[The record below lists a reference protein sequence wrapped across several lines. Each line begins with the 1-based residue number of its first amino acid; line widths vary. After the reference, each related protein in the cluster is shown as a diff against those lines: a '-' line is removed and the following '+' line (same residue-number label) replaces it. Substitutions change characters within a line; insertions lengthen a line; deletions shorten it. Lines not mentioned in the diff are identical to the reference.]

1 MSLRFIK
8 NDILENIKIFIIPMI
23 IIILIYSI
31 IYFNLNSYK
40 GKKMKTYIKF
50 LSKIY
55 LNSFFYVSLI
65 MFSLIFILNLLSELD
80 FFKDINVNSYFP
92 IYLSLLNSPTF
103 IFEMFPF
110 IFLISTQLFFITLF
124 NNNQLSIF
132 KYSGLKNSKILF
144 IISLMSFILGII
156 IITLFYSFSSS
167 LKNFYLDLKTNYTS
181 DGKYL
186 AVITKNGLWI
196 KDVIDDKILI
206 INSVKIDQNYLIDA
220 YISEFNNN
228 FEIKRN
234 IVSPKIDISN
244 KNWIIFDAKV
254 FDKNTKQKFEILEM
268 NTNFDYLVIQS
279 LFSNL
284 SSLSILELLEL
295 RKNYKSLNYSLIEI
309 DIQLLKLISFPIYLM
324 LMTIFSSI
332 IMMSTKQLK
341 SSILKISIGLF
352 FSVLIYYLFNFFNV
366 LGKTEKIDLFSSVLL
381 PIILLTIVNS
391 LMIRRFNEK

>member
-1 MSLRFIK
+1 
-8 NDILENIKIFIIPMI
+8 
-23 IIILIYSI
+23 
-31 IYFNLNSYK
+31 
-40 GKKMKTYIKF
+40 MKTYIKF
-50 LSKIY
+50 LSKTY
-55 LNSFFYVSLI
+55 LSSFFYVLLI

-132 KYSGLKNSKILF
+132 KYSGLKNSKILI
-144 IISLMSFILGII
+144 IISLMSFILGIL

-220 YISEFNNN
+220 YISEFNKN

-234 IVSPKIDISN
+234 IVSPKIDISD
-244 KNWIIFDAKV
+244 KNWIIYEAKV
-254 FDKNTKQKFEILEM
+254 FDRNTKQKFEIVEM
-268 NTNFDYLVIQS
+268 TTNFDYLVIQN

-309 DIQLLKLISFPIYLM
+309 DIQLLKLISFPVYLM

-332 IMMSTKQLK
+332 IMMSTKELK
-341 SSILKISIGLF
+341 SSIIKISIGLF
-352 FSVLIYYLFNFFNV
+352 FSVVIYYFFNFFSV
-366 LGKTEKIDLFSSVLL
+366 LGKTEKINIFVSVLL

-391 LMIRRFNEK
+391 LMIRRFDEK

>member
-1 MSLRFIK
+1 MR
-8 NDILENIKIFIIPMI
+8 
-23 IIILIYSI
+23 
-31 IYFNLNSYK
+31 
-40 GKKMKTYIKF
+40 TYVKF

-144 IISLMSFILGII
+144 IISLMSFILGIVI
-156 IITLFYSFSSS
+156 VTLFYSLSSS
-167 LKNFYLDLKTNYTS
+167 LKNFYLDLKTNYTM

-196 KDVIDDKILI
+196 KDVIDDRILI

-220 YISEFNNN
+220 YISEFNSN

-234 IVSPKIDISN
+234 IVSPKIDISK
-244 KNWIIFDAKV
+244 KNWIIFNARI
-254 FDKNTKQKFEILEM
+254 FNKNTKQKFETLEM
-268 NTNFDYLVIQS
+268 KTNFDYLVIQS

-332 IMMSTKQLK
+332 IMMSTKKLK

-366 LGKTEKIDLFSSVLL
+366 LGKTEKINLFSSVLL
-381 PIILLTIVNS
+381 PIVLLTVVNS

>member
-1 MSLRFIK
+1 
-8 NDILENIKIFIIPMI
+8 
-23 IIILIYSI
+23 
-31 IYFNLNSYK
+31 
-40 GKKMKTYIKF
+40 MKTYIKF
-50 LSKIY
+50 LSKTY
-55 LNSFFYVSLI
+55 LSSFFYVLLI

-80 FFKDINVNSYFP
+80 FFKDINVTSYLP

-132 KYSGLKNSKILF
+132 KYSGLKNSKILI
-144 IISLMSFILGII
+144 IISFMSFILGIL

-196 KDVIDDKILI
+196 KDVVDDKILI

-220 YISEFNNN
+220 YISEFNKN

-234 IVSPKIDISN
+234 IVSPKIDISD
-244 KNWIIFDAKV
+244 KNWIIYEAKV
-254 FDKNTKQKFEILEM
+254 FDRNTKQKFEIIEM
-268 NTNFDYLVIQS
+268 TTNFDYLVIQN

-324 LMTIFSSI
+324 LMTIFSSV
-332 IMMSTKQLK
+332 IMMSTKELK
-341 SSILKISIGLF
+341 SSIIKISIGLF
-352 FSVLIYYLFNFFNV
+352 FSVIIYYLFNFFNV
-366 LGKTEKIDLFSSVLL
+366 LGKTEKINIFISVLL

>member
-1 MSLRFIK
+1 
-8 NDILENIKIFIIPMI
+8 
-23 IIILIYSI
+23 
-31 IYFNLNSYK
+31 
-40 GKKMKTYIKF
+40 MKTYIKF
-50 LSKIY
+50 LSKTY
-55 LNSFFYVSLI
+55 LSSFFYVLLI

-80 FFKDINVNSYFP
+80 FFKNINVNSYLP

-132 KYSGLKNSKILF
+132 KYSGLKNSKILI
-144 IISLMSFILGII
+144 IISFMSFILGIL

-196 KDVIDDKILI
+196 KDVVDDKILI

-220 YISEFNNN
+220 YISEFNKN

-234 IVSPKIDISN
+234 IVSPKIDISD
-244 KNWIIFDAKV
+244 KNWIIYEAKV
-254 FDKNTKQKFEILEM
+254 FDRNTKQKFEIVEM
-268 NTNFDYLVIQS
+268 TTNFDYLVIQN

-324 LMTIFSSI
+324 LMTIFSSV
-332 IMMSTKQLK
+332 IMMSTKELK
-341 SSILKISIGLF
+341 SSIIKISIGLF
-352 FSVLIYYLFNFFNV
+352 FSVIIYYLFNFFNV
-366 LGKTEKIDLFSSVLL
+366 LGKTEKINIFISVLL

>member
-1 MSLRFIK
+1 
-8 NDILENIKIFIIPMI
+8 
-23 IIILIYSI
+23 
-31 IYFNLNSYK
+31 
-40 GKKMKTYIKF
+40 MKTYIKF
-50 LSKIY
+50 LSKTY
-55 LNSFFYVSLI
+55 LSSFFYVLLI

-132 KYSGLKNSKILF
+132 KYSGLKNSKILI
-144 IISLMSFILGII
+144 IISLMSFILGIL

-220 YISEFNNN
+220 YISEFNKN

-234 IVSPKIDISN
+234 IVSPKIDISD
-244 KNWIIFDAKV
+244 KNWIIYEAKV
-254 FDKNTKQKFEILEM
+254 FDRNTKQKFEIVEM
-268 NTNFDYLVIQS
+268 TTNFDYLLIQN

-324 LMTIFSSI
+324 LMTIFSSV
-332 IMMSTKQLK
+332 IMMSTKELK
-341 SSILKISIGLF
+341 SSIIKISIGLF
-352 FSVLIYYLFNFFNV
+352 FSVIIYYLFNFFNV
-366 LGKTEKIDLFSSVLL
+366 LGKTEKINIFISVLL
-381 PIILLTIVNS
+381 PIILLTVVNS

>member
-1 MSLRFIK
+1 
-8 NDILENIKIFIIPMI
+8 
-23 IIILIYSI
+23 
-31 IYFNLNSYK
+31 
-40 GKKMKTYIKF
+40 MKTYIKF

-55 LNSFFYVSLI
+55 LNSFLYVSLI

-80 FFKDINVNSYFP
+80 FFKDINVSSYFP

-124 NNNQLSIF
+124 SNNQLSIF

-144 IISLMSFILGII
+144 IISLMSFILGIM

-206 INSVKIDQNYLIDA
+206 INSAKIDQNYLIDA
-220 YISEFNNN
+220 YISEFNSN

-234 IVSPKIDISN
+234 IVSPKINISS
-244 KNWIIFDAKV
+244 KDWIIFDAQV
-254 FDKNTKQKFEILEM
+254 FDKNTKQKFEIMEIK
-268 NTNFDYLVIQS
+268 TNFDYLVIQS

-324 LMTIFSSI
+324 LMTIFSST
-332 IMMSTKQLK
+332 IMMSTKELK

-366 LGKTEKIDLFSSVLL
+366 LGKTEKINLFISVLL
-381 PIILLTIVNS
+381 PIVLLTVVNS
-391 LMIRRFNEK
+391 LMVRRFNEK

>member
-1 MSLRFIK
+1 
-8 NDILENIKIFIIPMI
+8 
-23 IIILIYSI
+23 
-31 IYFNLNSYK
+31 
-40 GKKMKTYIKF
+40 
-50 LSKIY
+50 
-55 LNSFFYVSLI
+55 

-80 FFKDINVNSYFP
+80 FFKDINVSSYFP

-124 NNNQLSIF
+124 SNNQLSIF

-144 IISLMSFILGII
+144 IISFMSFILGML
-156 IITLFYSFSSS
+156 IITLFYSLSSS

-220 YISEFNNN
+220 YISEFNSN

-244 KNWIIFDAKV
+244 KNWIIFNAKV
-254 FDKNTKQKFEILEM
+254 FNKNIKQKFETLEM
-268 NTNFDYLVIQS
+268 STNFDYLVVQS

-284 SSLSILELLEL
+284 SSLSVMELLEL

-309 DIQLLKLISFPIYLM
+309 DIQLLKLISFPIYLV

-381 PIILLTIVNS
+381 PIVLLTVVNS

>member
-1 MSLRFIK
+1 
-8 NDILENIKIFIIPMI
+8 
-23 IIILIYSI
+23 
-31 IYFNLNSYK
+31 
-40 GKKMKTYIKF
+40 MKTYIKF
-50 LSKIY
+50 LSKTY
-55 LNSFFYVSLI
+55 LSSFFYVLLI

-132 KYSGLKNSKILF
+132 KYSGLKNSKILI
-144 IISLMSFILGII
+144 IISLMSFILGIL

-196 KDVIDDKILI
+196 KDVVDDKILI

-220 YISEFNNN
+220 YISEFNKN

-234 IVSPKIDISN
+234 IVSPKIDISD
-244 KNWIIFDAKV
+244 KNWIIYEAKV
-254 FDKNTKQKFEILEM
+254 FDRNTKQKFEILEM
-268 NTNFDYLVIQS
+268 RTNFDYLLIQN

-324 LMTIFSSI
+324 LMTIFSSV
-332 IMMSTKQLK
+332 IMMSTKELK
-341 SSILKISIGLF
+341 SSIIKISIGLF
-352 FSVLIYYLFNFFNV
+352 FSVIIYYLFNFFNV
-366 LGKTEKIDLFSSVLL
+366 LGKTEKINIFISVLL

>member
-1 MSLRFIK
+1 
-8 NDILENIKIFIIPMI
+8 
-23 IIILIYSI
+23 
-31 IYFNLNSYK
+31 
-40 GKKMKTYIKF
+40 MKTYIKF
-50 LSKIY
+50 LSKTY
-55 LNSFFYVSLI
+55 LSSFFYVLLI

-132 KYSGLKNSKILF
+132 KYSGLKNSKILI
-144 IISLMSFILGII
+144 IISFMSFILGIL

-196 KDVIDDKILI
+196 KDVVDDKILI
-206 INSVKIDQNYLIDA
+206 INSVKIDQNYLVDA
-220 YISEFNNN
+220 YISEFNKN

-234 IVSPKIDISN
+234 IVSPKIDISD
-244 KNWIIFDAKV
+244 KKWIIYEAKV
-254 FDKNTKQKFEILEM
+254 FDRNTKQKFEIVEM
-268 NTNFDYLVIQS
+268 TTNFDYLVIQN

-324 LMTIFSSI
+324 LMTIFSSV
-332 IMMSTKQLK
+332 IMMSTKELR
-341 SSILKISIGLF
+341 SSIIKISIGLF
-352 FSVLIYYLFNFFNV
+352 FSVIIYYLFNFFNV
-366 LGKTEKIDLFSSVLL
+366 LGKTEKINIFISVLL

>member
-1 MSLRFIK
+1 
-8 NDILENIKIFIIPMI
+8 
-23 IIILIYSI
+23 
-31 IYFNLNSYK
+31 
-40 GKKMKTYIKF
+40 MKTYIKF

-55 LNSFFYVSLI
+55 LNSFLYVSLI

-80 FFKDINVNSYFP
+80 FFKDINVNSYYP

-124 NNNQLSIF
+124 NNNQLSVF

-144 IISLMSFILGII
+144 IISLMSFLLGML

-220 YISEFNNN
+220 YISEFNSN

-244 KNWIIFDAKV
+244 KNWIIFNAKV
-254 FDKNTKQKFEILEM
+254 FNRNTKQKFETLEM
-268 NTNFDYLVIQS
+268 NTNFDYLVVQS

-284 SSLSILELLEL
+284 SSLSVLELLEL

-381 PIILLTIVNS
+381 PIVLLTVVNS
-391 LMIRRFNEK
+391 IMIRRFNEK

>member
-1 MSLRFIK
+1 
-8 NDILENIKIFIIPMI
+8 
-23 IIILIYSI
+23 
-31 IYFNLNSYK
+31 
-40 GKKMKTYIKF
+40 MKTYIKF

-124 NNNQLSIF
+124 SNNQLSIF

-144 IISLMSFILGII
+144 IISLMSFILGIM

-206 INSVKIDQNYLIDA
+206 INSAKIDQNYLIDA
-220 YISEFNNN
+220 YISEFNSN

-234 IVSPKIDISN
+234 IVSPKIDISS
-244 KNWIIFDAKV
+244 KDWIIFDAQV
-254 FDKNTKQKFEILEM
+254 FDKNTKQKFEIMEIK
-268 NTNFDYLVIQS
+268 TNFDYLVIQS

-324 LMTIFSSI
+324 LMTVFSSI

>member
-1 MSLRFIK
+1 
-8 NDILENIKIFIIPMI
+8 
-23 IIILIYSI
+23 
-31 IYFNLNSYK
+31 
-40 GKKMKTYIKF
+40 MKTYIKF
-50 LSKIY
+50 LSKIF
-55 LNSFFYVSLI
+55 LSSFFYVSLI
-65 MFSLIFILNLLSELD
+65 MFSLIFVLNLLSELD
-80 FFKDINVNSYFP
+80 FFKDINVNSYYP
-92 IYLSLLNSPTF
+92 VYLSLLNSPTF

-124 NNNQLSIF
+124 NNDQFSIF
-132 KYSGLKNSKILF
+132 KYSGLKNSKILS
-144 IISLMSFILGII
+144 IISITSFILGIL
-156 IITLFYSFSSS
+156 IITLFYSFSSN

-206 INSVKIDQNYLIDA
+206 INSVKIDKNYLINA
-220 YISEFNNN
+220 YISEFNKD

-244 KNWIIFDAKV
+244 KNWIIFDAEV
-254 FDKNTKQKFEILEM
+254 FDKNEKQKIKNLEM
-268 NTNFDYLVIQS
+268 NTNFDYLIIQN

-284 SSLSILELLEL
+284 SSLSILELFEL
-295 RKNYKSLNYSLIEI
+295 RRNYKSLNYSLIEI
-309 DIQLLKLISFPIYLM
+309 DIQLLKLLCLPIYLM

-332 IMMSTKQLK
+332 IMLGTKEIQ

-352 FSVLIYYLFNFFNV
+352 FSVVIYYLFNFFNV
-366 LGKTEKIDLFSSVLL
+366 LGKTEKINLFSSVLI
-381 PIILLTIVNS
+381 PIILLITVNS

>member
-1 MSLRFIK
+1 
-8 NDILENIKIFIIPMI
+8 
-23 IIILIYSI
+23 
-31 IYFNLNSYK
+31 
-40 GKKMKTYIKF
+40 MKTYVKF

-144 IISLMSFILGII
+144 IISLMSFILGMVIV
-156 IITLFYSFSSS
+156 TLFYSLSSS
-167 LKNFYLDLKTNYTS
+167 LKNFYLDLKTNYTM

-196 KDVIDDKILI
+196 KDIIDDKILI

-220 YISEFNNN
+220 YISEFNSN

-234 IVSPKIDISN
+234 IVSPKIDISK
-244 KNWIIFDAKV
+244 KNWIIFNAKV
-254 FDKNTKQKFEILEM
+254 FNKNTKQKFETLEM
-268 NTNFDYLVIQS
+268 NTNFDYLIVQS

-309 DIQLLKLISFPIYLM
+309 DIQLLKLISFPIYLT

-332 IMMSTKQLK
+332 IMMSTKKLR

-381 PIILLTIVNS
+381 PIVLLTVVNS
-391 LMIRRFNEK
+391 LMVRRFDEK

>member
-1 MSLRFIK
+1 
-8 NDILENIKIFIIPMI
+8 
-23 IIILIYSI
+23 
-31 IYFNLNSYK
+31 
-40 GKKMKTYIKF
+40 MKTYIKF
-50 LSKIY
+50 LSKTY
-55 LNSFFYVSLI
+55 LNSFFYVLLI

-80 FFKDINVNSYFP
+80 FFKDINVDNYFP

-144 IISLMSFILGII
+144 IISSLSFILGVL

-220 YISEFNNN
+220 YISEFNKD

-234 IVSPKIDISN
+234 IVSPKIDITD
-244 KNWIIFDAKV
+244 KKWIIYEARI
-254 FDKNTKQKFEILEM
+254 FDKNTKQKLEVLNM
-268 NTNFDYLVIQS
+268 STNFDYLIIQN

-284 SSLSILELLEL
+284 SSLSILELFEL

-309 DIQLLKLISFPIYLM
+309 DIQLLKLISFPFYLM
-324 LMTIFSSI
+324 LMTIFSSV
-332 IMMSTKQLK
+332 IMMGTKEIK
-341 SSILKISIGLF
+341 SSIIKISIGLF
-352 FSVLIYYLFNFFNV
+352 FSVVIYYLFNFFNV
-366 LGKTEKIDLFSSVLL
+366 LGKTEKINLFGSVLL
-381 PIILLTIVNS
+381 PIIFLTAINS

>member
-1 MSLRFIK
+1 
-8 NDILENIKIFIIPMI
+8 
-23 IIILIYSI
+23 
-31 IYFNLNSYK
+31 
-40 GKKMKTYIKF
+40 MKTYIKF

-80 FFKDINVNSYFP
+80 FFKDINVSSYFP

-124 NNNQLSIF
+124 SNNQLSIF
-132 KYSGLKNSKILF
+132 KYSGLKNSKILI
-144 IISLMSFILGII
+144 IISFMSFILGML

-220 YISEFNNN
+220 YISEFNSN

-254 FDKNTKQKFEILEM
+254 FDKNTKKKFETLEM
-268 NTNFDYLVIQS
+268 KTNFDYLVVQS

-381 PIILLTIVNS
+381 PIVLLTIINS

>member
-1 MSLRFIK
+1 
-8 NDILENIKIFIIPMI
+8 
-23 IIILIYSI
+23 
-31 IYFNLNSYK
+31 
-40 GKKMKTYIKF
+40 MKTYIKF
-50 LSKIY
+50 LSKIF

-80 FFKDINVNSYFP
+80 FFKDIKVDSFFP

-132 KYSGLKNSKILF
+132 KYSGLKNSNILL
-144 IISLMSFILGII
+144 IISLMSFFLGVL
-156 IITLFYSFSSS
+156 IITFFYSFSSS
-167 LKNFYLDLKTNYTS
+167 LKNFYLDLKTNYTK

-196 KDVIDDKILI
+196 KDVIDNKILI
-206 INSVKIDQNYLIDA
+206 INSVKIDKNYLIDA

-234 IVSPKIDISN
+234 IVSPKIDISS
-244 KNWIIFDAKV
+244 KNWVIYNAEV
-254 FDKNTKQKFEILEM
+254 FDKNKKKKLKTLEI
-268 NTNFDYLVIQS
+268 NTNFNYLIIQN

-284 SSLSILELLEL
+284 SSLSILELLQL
-295 RKNYKSLNYSLIEI
+295 RKNYKSLNYSIIEI
-309 DIQLLKLISFPIYLM
+309 DIQLLKLISFPIYFV
-324 LMTIFSSI
+324 LMTILSSV
-332 IMMSTKQLK
+332 IMLSTKKLK

-352 FSVLIYYLFNFFNV
+352 FSVVIYYLFNFFNV
-366 LGKTEKIDLFSSVLL
+366 LGKTEKMNIFSSVLV
-381 PIILLTIVNS
+381 PIILLSVINS
-391 LMIRRFNEK
+391 IIIRKFNEK

>member
-1 MSLRFIK
+1 
-8 NDILENIKIFIIPMI
+8 
-23 IIILIYSI
+23 
-31 IYFNLNSYK
+31 
-40 GKKMKTYIKF
+40 MKTYVKF

-144 IISLMSFILGII
+144 IISLMSFILGMVIV
-156 IITLFYSFSSS
+156 TLFYSLSSS
-167 LKNFYLDLKTNYTS
+167 LKNFYLDLKSNYTM

-196 KDVIDDKILI
+196 KDIIDDKILI

-220 YISEFNNN
+220 YISEFNSN

-234 IVSPKIDISN
+234 IVSPKIDISK
-244 KNWIIFDAKV
+244 KNWIIFNAKV
-254 FDKNTKQKFEILEM
+254 FNKNTKQKFETLEM
-268 NTNFDYLVIQS
+268 NTNFDYLIVQS

-332 IMMSTKQLK
+332 IMMSTKKLR
-341 SSILKISIGLF
+341 SPILKISIGLF

-381 PIILLTIVNS
+381 PIVLLTVVNS
-391 LMIRRFNEK
+391 LMVRRFDEK

>member
-1 MSLRFIK
+1 
-8 NDILENIKIFIIPMI
+8 
-23 IIILIYSI
+23 
-31 IYFNLNSYK
+31 
-40 GKKMKTYIKF
+40 MKTYIKF
-50 LSKIY
+50 LSKIF

-80 FFKDINVNSYFP
+80 FFKDIEVDNFFP

-132 KYSGLKNSKILF
+132 KYTGLKNSNILL
-144 IISLMSFILGII
+144 IISLMSFFLGIL
-156 IITLFYSFSSS
+156 IITFFYSFSSS
-167 LKNFYLDLKTNYTS
+167 LKNFYLDLKTNYTK

-196 KDVIDDKILI
+196 KDVLDNKILI

-244 KNWIIFDAKV
+244 KKWVIYNAEV
-254 FDKNTKQKFEILEM
+254 FDKNKKQKLKTLEI
-268 NTNFDYLVIQS
+268 NTNFDYLIIQN

-284 SSLSILELLEL
+284 SSLSIVELFQL
-295 RKNYKSLNYSLIEI
+295 RDNYKSLNYSITEI
-309 DIQLLKLISFPIYLM
+309 DIQLLKLISFPIYLV
-324 LMTIFSSI
+324 LMTVLSSV
-332 IMMSTKQLK
+332 IMLSTKELK

-352 FSVLIYYLFNFFNV
+352 FSVVIYYLFNFFNV
-366 LGKTEKIDLFSSVLL
+366 LGKTEKINIFSSVLIPL
-381 PIILLTIVNS
+381 ILLTTINS
-391 LMIRRFNEK
+391 IIMRKFNEK

>member
-1 MSLRFIK
+1 
-8 NDILENIKIFIIPMI
+8 
-23 IIILIYSI
+23 
-31 IYFNLNSYK
+31 
-40 GKKMKTYIKF
+40 MKTYVKF

-80 FFKDINVNSYFP
+80 FFKDINVSSYFP

-124 NNNQLSIF
+124 SNNQLSIF
-132 KYSGLKNSKILF
+132 KYSGLKNSKILI
-144 IISLMSFILGII
+144 IISFMSFILGML

-220 YISEFNNN
+220 YISEFNSN

-244 KNWIIFDAKV
+244 KNWIIFNAKV
-254 FDKNTKQKFEILEM
+254 FNKNIKQKFETLEM
-268 NTNFDYLVIQS
+268 STNFDYLVVQS

-284 SSLSILELLEL
+284 SSLSVMELLEL

-309 DIQLLKLISFPIYLM
+309 DIQLLKLISFPIYLV

-381 PIILLTIVNS
+381 PIVLLTVVNS

>member
-1 MSLRFIK
+1 
-8 NDILENIKIFIIPMI
+8 
-23 IIILIYSI
+23 
-31 IYFNLNSYK
+31 
-40 GKKMKTYIKF
+40 MKTYIKF
-50 LSKIY
+50 LSKIF
-55 LNSFFYVSLI
+55 LNSFFYVSLV

-80 FFKDINVNSYFP
+80 FFKDIKVDSFFP

-132 KYSGLKNSKILF
+132 KYSGLKNSNILI
-144 IISLMSFILGII
+144 IISLMSFFLGIL

-167 LKNFYLDLKTNYTS
+167 LKNFYLDLKTNYTK

-196 KDVIDDKILI
+196 KDVIDNKILI
-206 INSVKIDQNYLIDA
+206 INSFKIDKNYLIDA

-234 IVSPKIDISN
+234 IVSPKIDISD
-244 KNWIIFDAKV
+244 KNWVVYDAEV
-254 FDKNTKQKFEILEM
+254 FDKNKKQKLETLEI
-268 NTNFDYLVIQS
+268 NTNFDYLIIQN

-284 SSLSILELLEL
+284 SSLSILELLQL
-295 RKNYKSLNYSLIEI
+295 RKNYKSLNYSIIEI
-309 DIQLLKLISFPIYLM
+309 DIQLLKLISFPLYLV
-324 LMTIFSSI
+324 LMTVLSSI
-332 IMMSTKQLK
+332 IMLSTKKLK

-352 FSVLIYYLFNFFNV
+352 FSVVIYYLFNFFNV
-366 LGKTEKIDLFSSVLL
+366 LGKTEKINIFSSVLI
-381 PIILLTIVNS
+381 PIILLTIINS
-391 LMIRRFNEK
+391 IIIRKFDEK

>member
-1 MSLRFIK
+1 MR
-8 NDILENIKIFIIPMI
+8 
-23 IIILIYSI
+23 
-31 IYFNLNSYK
+31 
-40 GKKMKTYIKF
+40 TYIKF

-92 IYLSLLNSPTF
+92 VYLSLLNSPTY

-124 NNNQLSIF
+124 NNDQLSIF

-144 IISLMSFILGII
+144 IISLMSFFLGLL

-167 LKNFYLDLKTNYTS
+167 LKNFYLDLKSNYTT
-181 DGKYL
+181 DEKYL

-206 INSVKIDQNYLIDA
+206 VNSFKIDQNYLIDA
-220 YISEFNNN
+220 YISEFNND

-234 IVSPKIDISN
+234 IVSPKIDISE
-244 KNWIIFDAKV
+244 KNWVIFEAEV
-254 FDKNTKQKFEILEM
+254 FEKNAKQKFEVMKIS
-268 NTNFDYLVIQS
+268 TNFDYLIIQN

-284 SSLSILELLEL
+284 SSLSILELFEL
-295 RKNYKSLNYSLIEI
+295 RKNYKSLNYSLIDI
-309 DIQLLKLISFPIYLM
+309 DIQLLKLISFPLYLV

-332 IMMSTKQLK
+332 IMLGTKKLK

-352 FSVLIYYLFNFFNV
+352 FSVVIYYLFNFFNV

-381 PIILLTIVNS
+381 PIIFLTAVNS

>member
-1 MSLRFIK
+1 
-8 NDILENIKIFIIPMI
+8 
-23 IIILIYSI
+23 
-31 IYFNLNSYK
+31 
-40 GKKMKTYIKF
+40 
-50 LSKIY
+50 
-55 LNSFFYVSLI
+55 

-92 IYLSLLNSPTF
+92 IYLSLLNSPTL

-110 IFLISTQLFFITLF
+110 IFLISTQLFFINLF

-144 IISLMSFILGII
+144 IISSISLILGIL

-167 LKNFYLDLKTNYTS
+167 LKNFYLDLKTNYTK

-220 YISEFNNN
+220 YISEFNKD
-228 FEIKRN
+228 FEIIRN
-234 IVSPKIDISN
+234 IVSPKIDISE
-244 KNWIIFDAKV
+244 KKWIIFNAEV
-254 FDKNTKQKFEILEM
+254 FDKNEKQKFEILEM
-268 NTNFDYLVIQS
+268 NTNFDYLLIQN

-284 SSLSILELLEL
+284 SSLSILELFEL

-309 DIQLLKLISFPIYLM
+309 DIQLLKLISLPIYLM
-324 LMTIFSSI
+324 LMTIFSSV
-332 IMMSTKQLK
+332 IMLSTKELK

-366 LGKTEKIDLFSSVLL
+366 LGKTEKIDLFSSVLI
-381 PIILLTIVNS
+381 PIILLTTVNS
-391 LMIRRFNEK
+391 LIIRKFNEK

>member
-1 MSLRFIK
+1 MR
-8 NDILENIKIFIIPMI
+8 
-23 IIILIYSI
+23 
-31 IYFNLNSYK
+31 
-40 GKKMKTYIKF
+40 TYIKY
-50 LSKIY
+50 LSKVY
-55 LNSFFYVSLI
+55 LNSFVYVSLI

-80 FFKDINVNSYFP
+80 FFKDINVNTYFP

-124 NNNQLSIF
+124 SNNQLSIF

-144 IISLMSFILGII
+144 IISLMSFILGIM

-206 INSVKIDQNYLIDA
+206 INSAKIDQNYLIDA
-220 YISEFNNN
+220 YISEFNSN

-234 IVSPKIDISN
+234 IVSPKINISS
-244 KNWIIFDAKV
+244 KDWIIFDAQV
-254 FDKNTKQKFEILEM
+254 FDKNTKQKFEIMEIK
-268 NTNFDYLVIQS
+268 TNFDYLVIQS

-332 IMMSTKQLK
+332 IMMSTKELK

-381 PIILLTIVNS
+381 PIILLSVVNS

>member
-1 MSLRFIK
+1 
-8 NDILENIKIFIIPMI
+8 
-23 IIILIYSI
+23 
-31 IYFNLNSYK
+31 
-40 GKKMKTYIKF
+40 
-50 LSKIY
+50 
-55 LNSFFYVSLI
+55 

-80 FFKDINVNSYFP
+80 FFKDLEVDNFFP

-132 KYSGLKNSKILF
+132 KYSGLKNSNILL
-144 IISLMSFILGII
+144 IISLMSFFLGIL
-156 IITLFYSFSSS
+156 IITFFYSFSSS
-167 LKNFYLDLKTNYTS
+167 LKNFYLDLKTNYTK

-196 KDVIDDKILI
+196 KDVIDNKILI

-220 YISEFNNN
+220 YISEFNNS

-244 KNWIIFDAKV
+244 KNWVIYNAEV
-254 FDKNTKQKFEILEM
+254 FDKNKKQKLETLKIS
-268 NTNFDYLVIQS
+268 TNFDYLIIQN

-284 SSLSILELLEL
+284 SSLSILELLQL
-295 RKNYKSLNYSLIEI
+295 RKNYKSLNYSIIEI
-309 DIQLLKLISFPIYLM
+309 DIQLLKLVSFPIYLV
-324 LMTIFSSI
+324 LMTVLSSI
-332 IMMSTKQLK
+332 IMLSTKKLK

-352 FSVLIYYLFNFFNV
+352 FSVVIYYLFNFFNV
-366 LGKTEKIDLFSSVLL
+366 LGKTEKINIFSSILI
-381 PIILLTIVNS
+381 PIILLTVINS
-391 LMIRRFNEK
+391 IIIRRLNEK